1 MKNHYNYISKAPCG
15 KDLFAGKTH
24 EKTAEQITKKILS
37 SETSLII
44 GIDGGWGSGKSNL
57 IQMIE
62 ERVQEQEA
70 KAIFFTYDAW
80 GHQNDMPR
88 RAMLEELT
96 SKVIQFPQALLEDKR
111 EDWEERKEK
120 LLAKRKKTST
130 KTIPKISMGV
140 LVFALM
146 TVATPTFSE
155 LGKIGPEKWAPCWN
169 RFVPA
174 LPLLLGLSA
183 SSSDVYAHR

>member
-24 EKTAEQITKKILS
+24 EKTAEQITQKILS
-37 SETSLII
+37 SETSLMI

-62 ERVQEQEA
+62 ERVQKQEA

-88 RAMLEELT
+88 RAILEELM
-96 SKVIQFPQALLEDKR
+96 R
-111 EDWEERKEK
+111 
-120 LLAKRKKTST
+120 
-130 KTIPKISMGV
+130 
-140 LVFALM
+140 
-146 TVATPTFSE
+146 
-155 LGKIGPEKWAPCWN
+155 
-169 RFVPA
+169 
-174 LPLLLGLSA
+174 
-183 SSSDVYAHR
+183 Y